1 MRLWSIHPRYLDAAG
16 LVALWREAL
25 LAQAV
30 LRGATRGYR
39 HHPQLQRF
47 QAMPDPAA
55 SIAEYLLGVHREAER
70 RDYSFAGEK
79 IGAPRDAAPIT
90 VTSGQL
96 AHEWTHLLRKLEV
109 RSPETHER
117 MRGVVTPEAHPLFR
131 VVSGPLEPWERAAPR
146 STRG

>member
-47 QAMPDPAA
+47 QAMPAPAA
-55 SIAEYLLGVHREAER
+55 SIAEYLRVVHEEAER
-70 RDYSFAGEK
+70 RGYNFAGKK
-79 IGAPRDAAPIT
+79 IGSPRDPASIT
-90 VTSGQL
+90 VTVGQL
-96 AHEWTHLLRKLEV
+96 AYEWTHLLAKLKV
-109 RSPETHER
+109 RSPERH
-117 MRGVVTPEAHPLFR
+117 VVLAGSAGPEAHPLFR
-131 VVSGPLEPWERAAPR
+131 VVGGSVEPWERAAP
-146 STRG
+146 

>member
-47 QAMPDPAA
+47 QAMPAPEA
-55 SIAEYLLGVHREAER
+55 SIAEYLRAVHEEATR
-70 RDYSFAGEK
+70 RGYSFAAEK
-79 IGAPRDAAPIT
+79 IGAARDPSPIT

-96 AHEWTHLLRKLEV
+96 DYEWTHLLAKLKA
-109 RSPETHER
+109 RSPETWER
-117 MRGVVTPEAHPLFR
+117 MREVVSPDAHPLLR
-131 VVSGPLEPWERAAPR
+131 VVSGPIAAWERAAP
-146 STRG
+146 

>member
-47 QAMPDPAA
+47 QAMPAPAA
-55 SIAEYLLGVHREAER
+55 SIAEYLRSVHAEAER
-70 RDYSFAGEK
+70 RGYSFAAEK
-79 IGAPRDAAPIT
+79 IGVPRDQAPIT

-96 AHEWTHLLRKLEV
+96 ACEWTHLLAKLKA
-109 RSPETHER
+109 RSPERHAELA
-117 MRGVVTPEAHPLFR
+117 GVADAEAHPLFR
-131 VVSGPLEPWERAAPR
+131 VVSGPVEPWERAAP
-146 STRG
+146 

>member
-16 LVALWREAL
+16 LVALWREGL

-47 QAMPDPAA
+47 QAMPAPAA
-55 SIAEYLLGVHREAER
+55 SVAEYLRGVHEEAER
-70 RDYSFAGEK
+70 RGYSFAGDK
-79 IGAPRDAAPIT
+79 IGSPRDASPIT

-96 AHEWTHLLRKLEV
+96 ECEWSHLMQKLKV
-109 RSPETHER
+109 RSPKQHAALLGST
-117 MRGVVTPEAHPLFR
+117 GPEAHPLFR
-131 VVSGPLEPWERAAPR
+131 VVSGPVEPWERAAP
-146 STRG
+146 

>member
-47 QAMPDPAA
+47 QAMPAPEA
-55 SIAEYLLGVHREAER
+55 SIAEYLRAVHEEATR
-70 RDYSFAGEK
+70 RGYSFAGDK
-79 IGAPRDAAPIT
+79 IGSPRDTSPIT

-96 AHEWTHLLRKLEV
+96 EYEWTHLLAKLKA
-109 RSPETHER
+109 RSPARHAELA
-117 MRGVVTPEAHPLFR
+117 GVADATAHPLFQ
-131 VVSGPLEPWERAAPR
+131 VVSGPVEPWERAAP
-146 STRG
+146 